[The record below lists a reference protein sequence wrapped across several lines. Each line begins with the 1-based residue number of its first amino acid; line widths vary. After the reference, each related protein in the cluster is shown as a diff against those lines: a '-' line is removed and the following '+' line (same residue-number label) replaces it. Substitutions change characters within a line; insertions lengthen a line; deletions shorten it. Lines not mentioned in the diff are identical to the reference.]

1 MLLLVDEPATSIV
14 EGVIFDV
21 VIIAHPDS
29 NPDPDPDAVTSDE
42 EETANS
48 HPFPPE
54 LEFEEEDSSNKLD
67 SS

>member
-1 MLLLVDEPATSIV
+1 MFLLSFIAKIGLEIYY
-14 EGVIFDV
+14 EK
-21 VIIAHPDS
+21 IIQHI
-29 NPDPDPDAVTSDE
+29 PDPDAVTSDDDE

>member
-1 MLLLVDEPATSIV
+1 MKKKIQH
-14 EGVIFDV
+14 I
-21 VIIAHPDS
+21 
-29 NPDPDPDAVTSDE
+29 PDPDAVTSDDDE
-42 EETANS
+42 EELANS

>member
-1 MLLLVDEPATSIV
+1 MKKIQY
-14 EGVIFDV
+14 I
-21 VIIAHPDS
+21 
-29 NPDPDPDAVTSDE
+29 PDPDAVTSDDDE
-42 EETANS
+42 EELANS